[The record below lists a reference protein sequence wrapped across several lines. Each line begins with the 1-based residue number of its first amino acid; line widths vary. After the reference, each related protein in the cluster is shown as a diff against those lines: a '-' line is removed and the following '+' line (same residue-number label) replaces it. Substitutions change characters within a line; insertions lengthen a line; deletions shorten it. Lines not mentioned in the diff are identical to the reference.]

1 MIKQLES
8 EYELNETFFNNMIK
22 MGIILPWD
30 EDYMRVYHGYWE
42 EVISLEN

>member
-30 EDYMRVYHGYWE
+30 EDYVLCEGFF
-42 EVISLEN
+42 LF